1 MNLEKKISKRNLTR
15 LIDSRKKMLI
25 KKYFTTLED
34 IEKYA
39 EDSVSPIYYMI
50 LEDSGV
56 KNVNADHA
64 ASHLG
69 KAQGLVNM
77 LRFGSSLFLIEKNL
91 FIIFVIVSFSSLI

>member
-1 MNLEKKISKRNLTR
+1 MLT
-15 LIDSRKKMLI
+15 

-34 IEKYA
+34 MEKYV

-50 LEDSGV
+50 LEDSGI
-56 KNVNADHA
+56 KNVHADHA

-77 LRFGSSLFLIEKNL
+77 LRFSSS
-91 FIIFVIVSFSSLI
+91 FIFIAK